1 MKPNFLLLAMIVA
14 AAIYIITLRR
24 QLEAAMMRGD
34 MYREI
39 SSRLDKRISELSSDG
54 E

>member
-1 MKPNFLLLAMIVA
+1 MKPNFLLTAIIVA
-14 AAIYIITLRR
+14 AVIYIITLRR

-39 SSRLDKRISELSSDG
+39 SSRLDKRVSELSG